1 MVCETAVLDRRLIG
15 ASCGLR
21 LMYKRKYST
30 FFTRE
35 SQEMKAN
42 RAVGQ
47 LKKQTIINNLKSSLF
62 KSIKKE
68 RKKERKKGRK
78 EGRKKERI
86 QKTRKQRKKGS
97 RCRELFLH
105 LISWNLTG

>member
-68 RKKERKKGRK
+68 RKEERK
-78 EGRKKERI
+78 EGRKKER
-86 QKTRKQRKKGS
+86 KKRHENKEKRAHAAGN
-97 RCRELFLH
+97 CFY
-105 LISWNLTG
+105 T